1 MDVHIKHDSNEVRL
15 RGMKEFRS
23 VVASAVGLHARPAAL
38 FASTAKGS
46 GDVVRLA
53 KIVNG
58 QATPTVDGASVLRV
72 MTLGVKCGDE
82 VVVSV
87 EGANEDETIVKLQAI
102 VERRDH

>member
-1 MDVHIKHDSNEVRL
+1 MFILNTTVGEVTL

-46 GDVVRLA
+46 GNVVRLA
-53 KIVNG
+53 KIIDG
-58 QATPTVDGASVLRV
+58 QATPAVDGASVLRV

-82 VVVSV
+82 VVVTV
-87 EGANEDETIVKLQAI
+87 EGSTEEETIAKLQEI
-102 VERRDH
+102 VESNDH